1 MQKEFLDKAV
11 EYAMRFRRSMLFLVK
26 ERHHG
31 IDLSGINFVSL
42 RGNNVVYLENGSIL
56 APANQ
61 GGDGEEGDSNVVKD
75 IKKTPDA
82 EAMTIELAKDPPSS
96 EVNVPLP

>member
-1 MQKEFLDKAV
+1 MPCTSADQCFFLSKKGIL
-11 EYAMRFRRSMLFLVK
+11 ESIFL
-26 ERHHG
+26 
-31 IDLSGINFVSL
+31 GINLVSL
-42 RGNNVVYLENGSIL
+42 RGNNVVDPKDAFVMAL
-56 APANQ
+56 ANQ

-96 EVNVPLP
+96 EVNVPLS

>member
-11 EYAMRFRRSMLFLVK
+11 KYAMRFRRSMLFLVK

-31 IDLSGINFVSL
+31 IDLSRINFVSL

-61 GGDGEEGDSNVVKD
+61 GGDGEEGCQGRKRD
-75 IKKTPDA
+75 
-82 EAMTIELAKDPPSS
+82 L
-96 EVNVPLP
+96 